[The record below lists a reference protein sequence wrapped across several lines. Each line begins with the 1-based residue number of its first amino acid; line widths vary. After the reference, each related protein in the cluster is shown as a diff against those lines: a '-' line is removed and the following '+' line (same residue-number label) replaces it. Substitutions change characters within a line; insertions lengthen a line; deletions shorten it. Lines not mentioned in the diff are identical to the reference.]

1 MSALLGIWIASLVGA
16 VLFFGTG
23 FFLARSGTK
32 GSLEQVRF
40 QAQQTSSEQQQR
52 ARALESNLAQL
63 HMHYEEERLRASQLT
78 ERLQAGAA
86 RAEALT
92 HAQAECRRL
101 EGELQALKQELSRAE
116 PLGQDIGL
124 LKHQVATLSRARS
137 ESEQRADARTREVAD
152 LKRKLA
158 LATNASTEWKGKAQ
172 KLGRDE
178 SAAPERAARA
188 SAALNSL
195 EEQSAALREELQASQ
210 REQREVQVRNGVLT
224 SRVSELQAYAD
235 ENMTLRSER
244 EFLSNELAKLKR
256 SQPEPPPDTIPDEVV
271 EQRRQAVKESGTTR
285 RVTSAEPTLESHL
298 ERHLYR
304 LVQRE
309 PGITAVLSDE
319 NGFPVVGVGPEHLQ
333 EGVSVLTSL
342 AQELATRAG
351 EFIDLDAVKQMELV
365 DARGKALRV
374 RFFTWQEQPLALGC
388 VGVSHLRPNS
398 DEEQVV
404 NGFPRVLMAVAPG

>member
-16 VLFFGTG
+16 VLFFGTD

-158 LATNASTEWKGKAQ
+158 LATNASTEWKGIVPPNQDITNIPSASWSGVGGVKSTD
-172 KLGRDE
+172 GR
-178 SAAPERAARA
+178 RRF
-188 SAALNSL
+188 
-195 EEQSAALREELQASQ
+195 
-210 REQREVQVRNGVLT
+210 GT
-224 SRVSELQAYAD
+224 FG
-235 ENMTLRSER
+235 RSECG
-244 EFLSNELAKLKR
+244 FSHVL
-256 SQPEPPPDTIPDEVV
+256 
-271 EQRRQAVKESGTTR
+271 GGHTTVYVSCNR
-285 RVTSAEPTLESHL
+285 
-298 ERHLYR
+298 
-304 LVQRE
+304 
-309 PGITAVLSDE
+309 PG
-319 NGFPVVGVGPEHLQ
+319 H
-333 EGVSVLTSL
+333 
-342 AQELATRAG
+342 
-351 EFIDLDAVKQMELV
+351 
-365 DARGKALRV
+365 
-374 RFFTWQEQPLALGC
+374 PL
-388 VGVSHLRPNS
+388 P
-398 DEEQVV
+398 
-404 NGFPRVLMAVAPG
+404 